1 MIIKDKSM
9 SPYIIEQEDAK
20 NFILKKYIKEL
31 VDENGKEIPE
41 RYVFIGY
48 YRTLKGAL
56 KEVAS
61 MRSSNDKRVLTIHS
75 GLKNWVRIFKGVSTK
90 HLDNYLNFYK
100 IMKTVKGDIFEE
112 CISINNYMSNKN
124 INEKKLSF

>member
-1 MIIKDKSM
+1 MIIKDKSI

-61 MRSSNDKRVLTIHS
+61 MRSSNDKRVLTIKEYISEIGSLFS
-75 GLKNWVRIFKGVSTK
+75 G
-90 HLDNYLNFYK
+90 
-100 IMKTVKGDIFEE
+100 FE
-112 CISINNYMSNKN
+112 SIDS
-124 INEKKLSF
+124 